1 MADRVFEDRVGLLVI
16 DPARGVER
24 LPKIRAY
31 GGGLIR
37 DVFLPRSAT
46 PADVQAVRDA
56 GLACHLWVA
65 SDGLTAGNFVART
78 LADMTR
84 LNRTAVELNF
94 EGIPDAQLATY
105 LRTTVSMMRA
115 SRPNARLRLNQPP
128 WKGFALP
135 PDLLEGDRNLYAA
148 AQNYE
153 GNMDELLSPLDVAS
167 DMTQHGAPETKVSCC
182 YAAACT
188 VQGSSARLR
197 TLPWLLRLHRGVIF
211 SDDLMVEAGLL

>member
-1 MADRVFEDRVGLLVI
+1 MADKVFEDRVGLLVI
-16 DPARGVER
+16 EPARGVER
-24 LPKIRAY
+24 LPKIKAY

-46 PADVQAVRDA
+46 PANVTAVRDA

-65 SDGLTAGNFVART
+65 SDGLTAGNFAART

-84 LNRTAVELNF
+84 LNRTGVELNY
-94 EGIPDAQLATY
+94 EGIPDAQLAAY
-105 LRTTVSMMRA
+105 LRTSVGLIRA
-115 SRPNARLRLNQPP
+115 QRPQARLRINQPP
-128 WKGFALP
+128 WKGFGLP
-135 PDLLEGDRNLYAA
+135 VDLLGSDRNLYAA

-153 GNMDELLSPLDVAS
+153 GNMDELLSPLDVV
-167 DMTQHGAPETKVSCC
+167 DNLTQHGAPETKVSCC

-188 VQGSSARLR
+188 VQGSPSRLR
-197 TLPWLLRLHRGVIF
+197 TLPWLARLHRGVIF